1 MTLYKLLTNI
11 EDLTDM
17 SVFAW
22 SANRSINLIASGTA
36 LDLFETLS
44 VYLLECDITNVHKIE
59 NHVLCTLKAF
69 IDRVE

>member
-11 EDLTDM
+11 EDLTEV

-22 SANRSINLIASGTA
+22 SVNRSINLIASGTA
-36 LDLFETLS
+36 LDIFETLS
-44 VYLLECDITNVHKIE
+44 LYLLECNITSIHKTD

>member
-11 EDLTDM
+11 EDLTEV

-22 SANRSINLIASGTA
+22 SANRSINLIASGAA
-36 LDLFETLS
+36 LDLFRTLS
-44 VYLLECDITNVHKIE
+44 LYLLECNITSIHKTD

>member
-11 EDLTDM
+11 EDLTEVT
-17 SVFAW
+17 VFAW
-22 SANRSINLIASGTA
+22 SANRSLNLIASGSA
-36 LDLFETLS
+36 LDIFETLS
-44 VYLLECDITNVHKIE
+44 LYLLECNITSIHKTD

>member
-11 EDLTDM
+11 EDLTEL

-22 SANRSINLIASGTA
+22 SAKRSIHLIASGTTLA
-36 LDLFETLS
+36 LFETLS
-44 VYLLECDITNVHKIE
+44 VYLLECNITNIHKIE
-59 NHVLCTLKAF
+59 NHVLCTLKSF